1 MYKFVKAK
9 PVWGID
15 LINQYSQFLGFHT
28 RIELE
33 KETKETIMFHIA
45 ARSYYRL
52 FLNGKMVANGP
63 ARTAKGYSRVDVI
76 TVKAQGIVNVAIE
89 VAAID
94 KAGKY
99 CNDCTME
106 PGMLTAEIVNA
117 DGMVLAATGDNTWRY
132 EELLYRKSMVETMSH
147 SRGIVECCQMTMESI
162 NWQMGKT
169 DHLKCPVALQEHIE
183 FLERRSPYPDYHAIK
198 MGGLQEISDMVPDP
212 NGTAGFVYELA
223 KDFNHDWYEMIPE
236 ENCFIVSLRKEK
248 ETCFTGKIAEFRR
261 ETDQRR
267 CYRILAGKN
276 DCSLMWGIE
285 KSELGF
291 IEFEIEVEHDCIVD
305 VINSDHLHLTG
316 IMKSNTYVSRYELE
330 KGKYHIIT
338 FEPKLVRY
346 IKFILRSEGAIV
358 VTAPEIMDYSYPDN
372 QSTFFECND
381 GDLNRIYEGARR
393 TLRLS
398 TLDIFMDCPQRERGG
413 WLCDSQFSA
422 YAAYQLFGDS
432 NVEKDFI
439 ENFMLTDGQAMWHG
453 FFPEVYPGSKP
464 DSTDV
469 GIANWSFW
477 LMTQLYAYYM
487 RTGDRDFV
495 DECRK
500 RVEQFIEGM
509 LLLRGEQSGLIEG
522 MKSMFVDWSLSNRSF
537 ALEPISVPINCLAV
551 CLLENMAELYQ
562 REDWKQSADVMRS
575 IILKMDNTVGVFG
588 GGGDGAKIVKGQLTR
603 TDCQTESGVALEL
616 WSGFHREDKN
626 YISNFVNTMGVAPKF
641 RSNPNVGKS
650 NLFIGLMIR
659 FDVLM
664 KLGRVEELVK
674 EIRELYLDEL
684 KIGSGTFFENYNA
697 LSGCHGFNGAAAAMI
712 TNQVLG
718 LGQPL
723 ERTKT
728 VVISPHPG
736 TLLWARG
743 SAKCSDGL
751 IILKWSANQEE
762 HILKMRLIL
771 PKTWSYRIEIPFEI
785 KKWEIYLNDK
795 RIGEDE

>member
-99 CNDCTME
+99 CNDCTLE

-117 DGMVLAATGDNTWRY
+117 DGRVLAATGDNTWRY

-162 NWQMGKT
+162 NWQTGKT

-198 MGGLQEISDMVPDP
+198 MGGLQEISDMVPNP

-223 KDFNHDWYEMIPE
+223 KDFNHDWYEMIPK

-346 IKFILRSEGAIV
+346 IKFILRSEGVIV
-358 VTAPEIMDYSYPDN
+358 VTAPEIMDYSYPDD

-432 NVEKDFI
+432 SVEKDFI
-439 ENFMLTDGQAMWHG
+439 ENFMLTDGQTMWHG

-562 REDWKQSADVMRS
+562 REDWKQSADVMRA

-728 VVISPHPG
+728 VVISPHPE

-743 SAKCSDGL
+743 SAKCSDGF

>member
-1 MYKFVKAK
+1 MYTFVKAK

-15 LINQYSQFLGFHT
+15 LINHYSQFLGFHT
-28 RIELE
+28 RIELD
-33 KETKETIMFHIA
+33 KEAKETITFHIA
-45 ARSYYRL
+45 ARSCYRL
-52 FLNGKMVANGP
+52 FLNGKLAANGP
-63 ARTAKGYSRVDVI
+63 ARAAKGYSRVDVI
-76 TVKAQGIVNVAIE
+76 PVKAQGIVNVAIE
-89 VAAID
+89 VIALD

-99 CNDCTME
+99 CNDCTLE

-117 DGMVLAATGDNTWRY
+117 DGRVLAATGDNTWSY

-147 SRGIVECCQMTMESI
+147 SRGIVEYCQMTMESTR
-162 NWQMGKT
+162 WQMGNT
-169 DHLKCPVALQEHIE
+169 DHPKRPAELHEHIH
-183 FLERRSPYPDYHAIK
+183 FLERRSPYPDYHLIK
-198 MGGLQEISDMVPDP
+198 FGGLQEISDMVPDP
-212 NGTAGFVYELA
+212 NGKAGFVYELA
-223 KDFNHDWYEMIPE
+223 KEFNHDWYEMIPK
-236 ENCFIVSLRKEK
+236 ENFFLESLRKEK
-248 ETCFTGKIAEFRR
+248 EACFTGKITEFRR

-267 CYRILAGKN
+267 YYRVFAGKN
-276 DCSLMWGIE
+276 DCSLMWGLE

-291 IEFEIEVEHDCIVD
+291 VAFEIEAEEDCIVD

-316 IMKSNTYVSRYELE
+316 MMKSNTYVSRYELA

-346 IKFILRSEGAIV
+346 IKFILRSKGAV
-358 VTAPEIMDYSYPDN
+358 CVTAPEIIDYSYPDD

-413 WLCDSQFSA
+413 WLCDSHFSA
-422 YAAYQLFGDS
+422 YAAWQLFGDS
-432 NVEKDFI
+432 RVEKDFI
-439 ENFMLTDGQAMWHG
+439 ENFMLTDGQAKWHG

-464 DSTDV
+464 HAADV

-477 LMTQLYAYYM
+477 LITQLYAYYM
-487 RTGDRDFV
+487 RTGDRGFV
-495 DECRK
+495 DECKK

-509 LLLRGEQSGLIEG
+509 LALRGEQSGLLEG

-562 REDWKQSADVMRS
+562 REDWKQSADEMRA
-575 IILKMDNTVGVFG
+575 IIVKMDTAPGVFG
-588 GGGDGAKIVKGQLTR
+588 GGGDGAEMVKGQLTR
-603 TDCQTESGVALEL
+603 TDCQTESGVALEI
-616 WSGFHREDKN
+616 WSGFHQEDKN
-626 YISNFVNTMGVAPKF
+626 YISTFVNTMGVAPKF
-641 RSNPNVGKS
+641 RANPNVGKS

-664 KLGRVEELVK
+664 KLGRIDELVR

-684 KIGSGTFFENYNA
+684 RIGSGTFFENYNA

-718 LGQPL
+718 LGQPI

-728 VVISPHPG
+728 VVLAPHPE
-736 TLLWARG
+736 TLRWARG
-743 SAKCSDGL
+743 SAKCTDGL
-751 IILKWSANQEE
+751 IILKWSADQEE
-762 HILKMRLIL
+762 HILRMSLTL
-771 PKTWSYRIEIPFEI
+771 PETWSYRIEIPFEI
-785 KKWEIYLNDK
+785 KKWQIYLNHK
-795 RIGEDE
+795 RIGEE